1 MFLDIPLDQVSI
13 LTYLLVFA
21 AGILISFT
29 PCVYPIMPVI
39 IGYLGGAE
47 ITSRKESFLRAV
59 SYVMGLALVYS
70 ALGAFAAL
78 TGTIFGKIQSNF
90 WVALIVANI
99 FIIMGLFMLDVF
111 KMPQFAFTKNIS
123 IKGKSGM
130 FGAFLLGAVSGLV
143 IGPCTTPVL
152 GGILAFVAAK
162 QKIFLGISLLFTYAL
177 GMGFPLLILG
187 AFVGLL
193 KKMPKSGPW
202 MVRIKKVFGLILI
215 AVGEYFLIHM
225 L

>member
-111 KMPQFAFTKNIS
+111 KDFINT
-123 IKGKSGM
+123 
-130 FGAFLLGAVSGLV
+130 LL
-143 IGPCTTPVL
+143 
-152 GGILAFVAAK
+152 
-162 QKIFLGISLLFTYAL
+162 AL
-177 GMGFPLLILG
+177 I
-187 AFVGLL
+187 
-193 KKMPKSGPW
+193 
-202 MVRIKKVFGLILI
+202 
-215 AVGEYFLIHM
+215 
-225 L
+225 